1 MGLYSESSH
10 LPLMFL
16 KKFAPA
22 GDCSHCRRDAHNLKR
37 IGLPARVVAFFAMF
51 GEIQTSIF
59 DFFAHT

>member
-1 MGLYSESSH
+1 
-10 LPLMFL
+10 MFL